1 VKASGQRSA
10 VSDQSSVH
18 FVVGIDLGTTNSV
31 VAFSDVSGTEPGPL
45 QVFAIPHVT
54 ALGTVEARP
63 LLPSFL
69 YIPGSGEFPAEALA
83 LPWNSAPEHLVGQF
97 AQRRGAEVPA
107 RLIGSAKSWLSY
119 AGVDRTAP
127 ILPWGSPED
136 VAKLS
141 PVAAS
146 TAYLSHIRDAWNA
159 AFPDAAL
166 EQQEVL
172 LTVPASFDAVARELT
187 VRAAQDAGLPHL
199 TLLEEPQAA
208 FYAWIDANGERW
220 REAVHVGDLVLVCDV
235 GGGTTDFTLIAVR
248 QEQGSLALERVA
260 VGDHI
265 LLGGDNMDL
274 ALAYAVRNR
283 LAEAKTQLDQW
294 QFRGLGLSCREAKER
309 LLSGTDAKY
318 PVSILGRGRKVVGG
332 TVRTD
337 VTRAEVGQILVDG
350 FFPHTQLT
358 DRPQSQRRSA
368 LQEIGL
374 PYATDPAVTRHL
386 AAFLNRNRGAAADT
400 AGGASAH
407 PTAVLFN
414 GGVMHAA
421 ALRQRLVEVL
431 ESWFD
436 PAQPIRLL
444 AGGDPEHAVARGAAY
459 YGLARRGRGVRIR
472 GGTARAYYIGIET
485 AMPAVPGVRPPI
497 KALCVVPKGLEE
509 DSSVQLPAQEFGL
522 VIGEPAEFRFLSS
535 ATRRDD
541 QVGTLVE
548 TWEDDITELEPVEAT
563 LQLEGQE
570 GTTVPVRLEARVTE
584 VGVLELWCVS
594 RDGGQ
599 RWKLE
604 FNLRGQG
611 SGIRGQRSEIRHQ

>member
-1 VKASGQRSA
+1 LLKHPSPNRDTRHPQ
-10 VSDQSSVH
+10 

-31 VAFSDVSGTEPGPL
+31 VAFSDVRQEVPGPIE
-45 QVFAIPHVT
+45 VFAIPQST
-54 ALGTVEARP
+54 AVGTVEARP
-63 LLPSFL
+63 QLPSFL
-69 YIPGSGEFPAEALA
+69 YIPAAGEFPAGAMR
-83 LPWNSAPEHLVGQF
+83 LPWGEAPQYVVGHF
-97 AQRRGAEVPA
+97 AHRRGAEVPA
-107 RLIGSAKSWLSY
+107 RLVASAKSWLSY
-119 AGVDRTAP
+119 AGVDRAAP

-141 PVAAS
+141 PVAVS
-146 TAYLSHIRDAWNA
+146 TAYLSHIRNAWNA
-159 AFPDAAL
+159 AFPDAPL
-166 EQQEVL
+166 ERQEVL

-187 VRAAQDAGLPHL
+187 VRAAHEAGLSHL

-208 FYAWIDANGERW
+208 FYAWIDANGDRW

-248 QEQGSLALERVA
+248 QEQGSLVLDRVA

-274 ALAYAVRNR
+274 ALAYAVRTR
-283 LAEAKTQLDQW
+283 LADAKTQLDPW
-294 QFRGLGLSCREAKER
+294 QFRGLTMSCREAKER
-309 LLSGTDAKY
+309 LLGGTDTKH
-318 PVSILGRGRKVVGG
+318 PVSILGRGRKLVGG

-337 VTRAEVGQILVDG
+337 IERQEVDRILLDG
-350 FFPHTQLT
+350 FFPYAELS
-358 DRPQSQRRSA
+358 DRPQAQRRTA

-386 AAFLNRNRGAAADT
+386 AQFLNRHRGAVAEAGAAT
-400 AGGASAH
+400 AAH

-414 GGVMHAA
+414 GGVTRAA
-421 ALRQRLVEVL
+421 GLRERLLQVL
-431 ESWFD
+431 DGWFD
-436 PAQPIRLL
+436 AAQPVRLL

-472 GGTARAYYIGIET
+472 GGTARAYYVGIET
-485 AMPAVPGVRPPI
+485 AMPAVPGLRPPI
-497 KALCVVPKGLEE
+497 KALCVVPQGLEE
-509 DSSVQLPAQEFGL
+509 DSEVLLPGQEFGL
-522 VIGEPAEFRFLSS
+522 VVGEPAEFRFLTS

-548 TWEDDITELEPVEAT
+548 SWDDDITELAPIETT
-563 LQLEGQE
+563 LEWEGQE
-570 GTTVPVRLEARVTE
+570 GTAVPVRLEARVTE

-594 RDGGQ
+594 RDGTR

-611 SGIRGQRSEIRHQ
+611 PGVGGQ

>member
-1 VKASGQRSA
+1 MKHHSPTPSPQPP
-10 VSDQSSVH
+10 Q

-31 VAFSDVSGTEPGPL
+31 VAFSDVSGEEPGPV
-45 QVFAIPHVT
+45 QVFAIRQLT
-54 ALGTVEARP
+54 GLGTVEAQP

-69 YIPGSGEFPAEALA
+69 YLPGAGEFPAEALG
-83 LPWNSAPEHLVGQF
+83 LPWDSAPAHVVGQF

-107 RLIGSAKSWLSY
+107 RLVASAKSWLSY

-127 ILPWGSPED
+127 VLPWGSPED

-146 TAYLSHIRDAWNA
+146 TAYLSHMRRAWNA
-159 AFPDAAL
+159 AFPDAPL
-166 EQQEVL
+166 EHQEVL

-187 VRAAQDAGLPHL
+187 VRAAQEAGLPHL
-199 TLLEEPQAA
+199 MLLEEPQAA
-208 FYAWIDANGERW
+208 FYAWIDANGDRW
-220 REAVHVGDLVLVCDV
+220 REAVHVGDLVLVCDI

-248 QEQGSLALERVA
+248 QEQGSLVLERIA

-274 ALAYAVRNR
+274 ALAYAVRTR
-283 LAEAKTQLDQW
+283 LAAAKTQLDQW
-294 QFRGLGLSCREAKER
+294 QFRGLGLSCREAKEG
-309 LLSGTDAKY
+309 LLSGNDPAH
-318 PVSILGRGRKVVGG
+318 PISILGRGRKVVGG

-337 VTRAEVGQILVDG
+337 VARAEVDQILVDG
-350 FFPHTQLT
+350 FFPRAQLT
-358 DRPQSQRRSA
+358 EQPQSQRRSA

-386 AAFLNRNRGAAADT
+386 AAFLSRQRGAGDKGD
-400 AGGASAH
+400 GGTSAH

-414 GGVMHAA
+414 GGVMRANP
-421 ALRQRLVEVL
+421 LRQRLVEVL

-436 PAQPIRLL
+436 PAQPIRQLS
-444 AGGDPEHAVARGAAY
+444 GTDPEHAVARGAAY

-485 AMPAVPGVRPPI
+485 AMPAVPGVQPPI
-497 KALCVVPKGLEE
+497 KALCIVPKGLEE
-509 DSSVQLPAQEFGL
+509 DSSAQLPSQEFGL
-522 VIGEPAEFRFLSS
+522 IIGEPAEFRFLSS

-541 QVGTLVE
+541 QVGALVE
-548 TWEDDITELEPVEAT
+548 SWEDDLTELEPVEAT
-563 LQLEGQE
+563 LQWEGQE
-570 GTTVPVRLEARVTE
+570 GAAVPVRLEARVTE

-594 RDGGQ
+594 RDGTH

-611 SGIRGQRSEIRHQ
+611 PGTGGQ

>member
-1 VKASGQRSA
+1 MSLSPAPGTRPPR
-10 VSDQSSVH
+10 

-31 VAFSDVSGTEPGPL
+31 LAFSDINGDEPGPM
-45 QVFAIPHVT
+45 QVFAIPQVT
-54 ALGTVEARP
+54 ALGTVEAQP

-69 YIPGSGEFPAEALA
+69 YVPGSDEFPAGALA
-83 LPWNSAPEHLVGQF
+83 LPWDGTPAHLVGQF

-107 RLIGSAKSWLSY
+107 RLLASAKSWLSY
-119 AGVDRTAP
+119 AGVDRTAAL
-127 ILPWGSPED
+127 LPWGSPED

-146 TAYLSHIRDAWNA
+146 TAYLSHMRRAWNA
-159 AFPDAAL
+159 AFPDAPL
-166 EQQEVL
+166 EQQDVL

-187 VRAAQDAGLPHL
+187 VRAAQEAGLPHL

-220 REAVHVGDLVLVCDV
+220 REVVHVGDLVLVCDI

-248 QEQGSLALERVA
+248 EEQGSLVLERVA

-283 LAEAKTQLDQW
+283 MAEAKTQLDQW

-309 LLSGTDAKY
+309 LLSTADTKH
-318 PVSILGRGRKVVGG
+318 PISILGRGRKVVGG
-332 TVRTD
+332 TVRTEIA
-337 VTRAEVGQILVDG
+337 RAEVDQILVDG
-350 FFPHTQLT
+350 FFPRAQLA

-386 AAFLNRNRGAAADT
+386 AAFLSRHRPAAADT
-400 AGGASAH
+400 GSTSAH

-414 GGVMHAA
+414 GGVMRAA
-421 ALRQRLVEVL
+421 PLRQRLVEML

-436 PAQPIRLL
+436 PSQPIRQL

-472 GGTARAYYIGIET
+472 GGTARAYYIGIES

-497 KALCVVPKGLEE
+497 KALCIVPKGLEE
-509 DSSVQLPAQEFGL
+509 DGSVQLPAQEFGL

-541 QVGTLVE
+541 QLGTLVE
-548 TWEDDITELEPVEAT
+548 TWEDEITELEPVEAT
-563 LQLEGQE
+563 LQWEGRE
-570 GTTVPVRLEARVTE
+570 GATVPVRLEARVTE
-584 VGVLELWCVS
+584 VGVLELWCVT
-594 RDGGQ
+594 RDGSH

-611 SGIRGQRSEIRHQ
+611 PATGGK